1 MREKFVFIGSTD
13 DTGSDLKP
21 LQGAALQQRN
31 RLKEKV
37 VELLGQQATAATSA
51 ETSAHNTL
59 KSNLSSGMDKHAAL
73 WSYEK
78 AHLAAGED
86 WPKAKLALQQYQ
98 EKGQRLIFVSDFLGS
113 FGAGSYGST
122 SAKEDLN
129 RGTAQVEGLLNPD
142 EKDEGK
148 YKYVKL
154 GTVFLGD
161 ARFTELRPQPKGLRN
176 KVYVLGRIVRN
187 NKKPELQQDPNH
199 TNAHFVWLPNSE
211 TYARRFVTRGL
222 NHNDLV
228 NISKGNPL
236 GSPVQLVTAQK
247 QEVTAKDPTR
257 HNVTEGTALT
267 EDQQIL
273 SHTRGWQKRYISTGV
288 SNRPVYS
295 TRGTQ
300 FMSIY
305 GTAVID
311 LAKVDLTSVYDIHS
325 PIAVENLLGW
335 KASTVATSTGPGNNA
350 ATLDD
355 EKFLALRDVLR
366 TRELLI
372 KFLVPFAAINCLAD
386 GDRVLGLGSTDFH
399 GPKNMLAS
407 IRKWQSGWPSDQQSD
422 ALNYRGYNNRH
433 WLFLLFRDKADRED
447 FCRTYRRPRDVELL
461 RLKRFEMPRSLPGW
475 K

>member
-1 MREKFVFIGSTD
+1 MREKFVFIGSDD

-21 LQGAALQQRN
+21 LQGASLDQRN
-31 RLKEKV
+31 RLRQKV
-37 VELLGQQATAATSA
+37 IELLGQQATAASSA
-51 ETSAHNTL
+51 ETRALDTL
-59 KSNLSSGMDKHAAL
+59 KGDLSRRGDVHAAL
-73 WSYEK
+73 WKYEK
-78 AHLAAGED
+78 AHLAAGEN
-86 WPKAKLALQQYQ
+86 WQKAKLALQQYQ

-113 FGAGSYGST
+113 FGSGSYGST
-122 SAKEDLN
+122 STKEDLN

-142 EKDEGK
+142 EKEEEK
-148 YKYVKL
+148 WKYVKL

-176 KVYVLGRIVRN
+176 KVYVLGRIVSK

-199 TNAHFVWLPNSE
+199 TNSHFVWLPNSE

-222 NHNDLV
+222 NHSDLV
-228 NISKGNPL
+228 NISKANPL
-236 GSPVQLVTAQK
+236 GAPVQLVTAQK
-247 QEVTAKDPTR
+247 QEVIAKDPTR
-257 HNVTEGTALT
+257 HDVTEGTALT
-267 EDQQIL
+267 EEEQIL

-311 LAKVDLTSVYDIHS
+311 LAKVDLSSVFDIHS
-325 PIAVENLLGW
+325 PTAVKNLLGW
-335 KASTVATSTGPGNNA
+335 NPSTVATSTGPGNNA
-350 ATLDD
+350 RTLSD
-355 EKFLALRDVLR
+355 EEFLALRDVLR

-372 KFLVPFAAINCLAD
+372 KFQVPFASINCQPD

-399 GPKNMLAS
+399 GPKAMLSA
-407 IRKWQSGWPSDQQSD
+407 IRKWPRGWGSVVDSDP
-422 ALNYRGYNNRH
+422 LNYKGYNNRY
-433 WLFLLFRDKADRED
+433 WLFLLFNDNAAREV
-447 FCRTYRRPRDVELL
+447 FCRNYRSPVDVELL
-461 RLKRFEMPRSLPGW
+461 RLKRYVMPASITGW